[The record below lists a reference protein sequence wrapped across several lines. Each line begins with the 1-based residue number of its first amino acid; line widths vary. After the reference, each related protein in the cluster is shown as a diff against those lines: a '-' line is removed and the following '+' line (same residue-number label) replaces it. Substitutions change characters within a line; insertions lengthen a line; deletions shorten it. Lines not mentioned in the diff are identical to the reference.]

1 MAIFKGLSYL
11 APSRVLSQVDK
22 VPFAELPLQHLMFQK
37 SVEIEEQYRKI
48 SHVNWKETETFET
61 GTIPRETVEFWSK
74 VRNFKTVQGQFAFR
88 DLADYCLTCLSLPFA
103 NAFVERVF
111 SLVTYVKNK
120 QRNRMS
126 TKNLNLNS
134 RKKCCKD
141 LKVSQSMLNKF
152 STENMYASSEPDSE
166 DLDLLAHFD

>member
-61 GTIPRETVEFWSK
+61 GTIPRETV
-74 VRNFKTVQGQFAFR
+74 
-88 DLADYCLTCLSLPFA
+88 
-103 NAFVERVF
+103 
-111 SLVTYVKNK
+111 
-120 QRNRMS
+120 
-126 TKNLNLNS
+126 
-134 RKKCCKD
+134 
-141 LKVSQSMLNKF
+141 
-152 STENMYASSEPDSE
+152 
-166 DLDLLAHFD
+166 